1 MKLTKLI
8 FSLLI
13 FCVCFYLES
22 QERPPIEVYTPT
34 DYGAENQNWAMSQS
48 KEKYIYVANNKG
60 LLEFN
65 GAKWTLFTSPN
76 QTTIRAVKVINNLI
90 YTGSYREFGYWKPS
104 IYGTLEYTSLSKK
117 INIPFLDD
125 EEIWNIITI
134 DYWILFQS
142 LNRIYIYNTQ
152 TQDYSIIESST
163 TIYKMFKIDKS
174 IYFQKVKDGV
184 YEIENGKSK
193 LVSSNSILK
202 ENLLVNIFN
211 HNGSI
216 LFETEDSGFY
226 QLKNNA
232 LTKWLIPANETLS
245 RIRIYSSTQLKD
257 KSFLL
262 GTVSNGIIHLT
273 PDGYINYQIDQ
284 TNGLSNNTVL
294 SVFEDLEN
302 NIWVGLENGINCIN
316 IKSPFSIYK
325 DQKGDIGSVNTSISF
340 NGYLYL
346 GTNQGLFYK
355 SLEASSTEFSLI
367 EGTQG
372 ATWCLTAI
380 GNILFCGHNSG
391 TFVIN
396 GNKANLVLDVLG
408 TWGIKKIDDRNDLL
422 LQGNYNGL
430 NIIENVNGS
439 WKLRNK
445 IKGFDISSRYFEMLN
460 PTEVLVSHEYKG
472 VFKVTI
478 DQNLTK
484 AISINQDLSVSKGEK
499 SSLIKYQNDILYS
512 YKEGVFKYNKN
523 QQKFI
528 KDTIYSKLFNKENY
542 TSGKLVA
549 DTKSNRLWSFSKYN
563 ISYIAPSKLS
573 GVPKINTISLPVN
586 LRNDVP
592 GYENIT
598 YIKDNMCLFGTS
610 QGYILID
617 LDKMINTTF
626 KISINSISTSTYKHG
641 YKFNLINKNEKGLY
655 KNNENNIQFEFSI
668 PEYKKYIVEEY
679 QFKLEGIYNEWS
691 KWSTSSNALFENL
704 PHGSYTFYVRGRLG
718 NQFSENTESYSFT
731 IERPWYISNIAIAGY
746 ILFILLF
753 SLLMHN
759 IYKRYYRKQ
768 REKLLEKTQKELELK
783 ELENKQQQMRFN
795 NDKLRQD
802 IESKNRELGISTMS
816 LIKKNEFLNNIK
828 KELQKAQEDKNLK
841 QVIKI
846 IDRNLNN
853 TDDWHAFEEAFNN
866 ADKDFLKKVKSTHP
880 SLTSN
885 DLRLCA
891 YLRLNLSSKEIA
903 PLLNISSR
911 SVEVKR
917 YRLRKKMNLE
927 HDDSL
932 TDYILE
938 I

>member
-1 MKLTKLI
+1 MKPTKPL
-8 FSLLI
+8 FFLF
-13 FCVCFYLES
+13 FCILNFYLAA

-34 DYGAENQNWAMSQS
+34 DYNAENQNWSISQS
-48 KEKYIYVANNKG
+48 DNKYIYIANNKG

-65 GAKWTLFTSPN
+65 GAKWTLHSN
-76 QTTIRAVKVINNLI
+76 IKQTTVRSVNVINNHV
-90 YTGSYREFGYWKPS
+90 YTGSYREFGYWEPN
-104 IYGTLEYTSLSKK
+104 IYGLLKYTSLSDKL
-117 INIPFLDD
+117 NIPFLDD

-134 DYWILFQS
+134 DDWILFQS

-152 TQDYSIIESST
+152 NQEYSIIESET
-163 TIYKMFKIDKS
+163 TIYKIFKVNKS

-193 LVSSNSILK
+193 LVSNDPILQ
-202 ENLLVNIFN
+202 ENLLVNIFY
-211 HNGSI
+211 HNNNI

-226 QLKNNA
+226 HFKDN
-232 LTKWLIPANETLS
+232 TIKKWQIQANEALS
-245 RIRIYSSTQLKD
+245 KVRIYSSKQLKD

-273 PDGYINYQIDQ
+273 SNGEINYQIDQ

-302 NIWVGLENGINCIN
+302 NIWLGLENGINCIN

-325 DQKGDIGSVNTSISF
+325 DQKGNIGSVNTSTSF

-355 SLEASSTEFSLI
+355 KLDANSSKFELI

-372 ATWCLTAI
+372 AVWCLTAI
-380 GNILFCGHNSG
+380 DNTLFCGHNSG
-391 TFVIN
+391 TFIIN
-396 GNKANLVLDVLG
+396 GTKANLVIDVLG
-408 TWGIKKIDDRNDLL
+408 TWGIKKIDGRTDLL

-430 NIIENVNGS
+430 NLIEKTNGT
-439 WKLRNK
+439 WKLKNK
-445 IKGFDISSRYFEMLN
+445 IKGFDISSRYFEILN
-460 PTEVLVSHEYKG
+460 STEVLVSHEYKG
-472 VFKVTI
+472 VFHVKL
-478 DQNLTK
+478 DANLSSAVNVK
-484 AISINQDLSVSKGEK
+484 QDVSVSKGPK
-499 SSLIKYQNDILYS
+499 SCLIKYENDILYS
-512 YKEGVFKYNKN
+512 YGEGVFKYNKAE
-523 QQKFI
+523 QKFI
-528 KDTIYSKLFNKENY
+528 KDSIYSQLLNKETY
-542 TSGKLVA
+542 TSGKLVSDA
-549 DTKSNRLWSFSKYN
+549 QSNKLWSFSKYN
-563 ISYIAPSKLS
+563 ISYIAPRKLS
-573 GVPKINTISLPVN
+573 DIPKINTISLPIN
-586 LRNDVP
+586 LRNDVA
-592 GYENIT
+592 GYENMT
-598 YIKDNMCLFGTS
+598 YINDNLYLYGTS

-617 LDKMINTTF
+617 LAKMVDTNF
-626 KISINSISTSTYKHG
+626 KISINSILTSTYNNG
-641 YKFNLINKNEKGLY
+641 YKFNLINKNDKGDY

-668 PEYKKYIVEEY
+668 PEYKKYIVAEY
-679 QFKLEGIYNEWS
+679 QFKLDGIYNEWS
-691 KWSTSSNALFENL
+691 TWSTNSNALFENL
-704 PHGSYTFYVRGRLG
+704 PYGNYTFHVRGRLG
-718 NQFSENTESYSFT
+718 NQFSDNTETYSFM
-731 IERPWYISNIAIAGY
+731 IERPWYISNIAITGY
-746 ILFILLF
+746 VLFILFF

-759 IYKRYYRKQ
+759 IYKRYYKKQ
-768 REKLLEKTQKELELK
+768 REKLLEKTQQKLELK
-783 ELENKQQQMRFN
+783 ELENKQQFMRFN

-802 IESKNRELGISTMS
+802 IENKNRELGISTMS
-816 LIKKNEFLNNIK
+816 LIKKNEFLNSIK
-828 KELQKAQEDKNLK
+828 KELQKAQEDKSLK

-853 TDDWHAFEEAFNN
+853 TDDWQAFEEAFNN
-866 ADKDFLKKVKSTHP
+866 ADKDFIKKIKSIHP
-880 SLTSN
+880 VLTSN

-903 PLLNISSR
+903 PLLNISAR